1 MGVGFGSLRGAQAQP
16 AARHRGATGLRLH
29 GCVVIISARAGGKG
43 APRRKGALLT
53 FQRVPLLTRCAGCPY
68 AEARTRRLV
77 NLQLRRLSNR
87 GDEDP
92 PRRGEPAGRGR
103 EKHRRLPSH
112 LMQILRALRGLSF
125 FSSLCHHCAFSLHT
139 VHACPISFSA
149 RLCPPAHAQNMRL
162 PEQ

>member
-125 FSSLCHHCAFSLHT
+125 FLRFATTAHSHCTLSMLAPFHSLH
-139 VHACPISFSA
+139 ASA
-149 RLCPPAHAQNMRL
+149 PQRTHKT
-162 PEQ
+162 